1 MGILGMTSP
10 KMRDSLLIVLYDQQC
25 GLCDRS
31 AAWLARRNSQGKLLL
46 APNQGVTAKIAGEP
60 EGGEN
65 TGLVAW
71 QGSRRLVGA
80 PALAAALK
88 ALGGIWGVA
97 GWLLDALPSPLANG
111 AYRLVAARRHR
122 ISEACGWVAGFKADL
137 D

>member
-1 MGILGMTSP
+1 MGILGMTLP

-31 AAWLARRNSQGKLLL
+31 AAWLARRNSHGRLLL

-97 GWLLDALPSPLANG
+97 GCLLDALPEPLANG

-122 ISEACGWVAGFKADL
+122 ISAACGWVAGFKADL

>member
-1 MGILGMTSP
+1 
-10 KMRDSLLIVLYDQQC
+10 MRDSLLIVLYDQQC

-31 AAWLARRNSQGKLLL
+31 AAWLARRNSQGRLLL
-46 APNQGVTAKIAGEP
+46 APNQGVTATIAGEP

-71 QGSRRLVGA
+71 QGSRRFVGA

-88 ALGGIWGVA
+88 ALGGIWSVA

-111 AYRLVAARRHR
+111 AYRLIAARRQR
-122 ISEACGWVAGFKADL
+122 ISTACGWVARFKADL